1 MTYLDKN
8 SFKSATSK
16 GFCVVILGAPWC
28 KDCIAL
34 KPILE
39 RVMPAYADKI
49 HFFGVSIDEADELK
63 DSLNVRK
70 IPTIIFYK
78 DGIEVLTRLVE
89 PNSQDTL
96 EKAFNELLKI

>member
-8 SFKSATSK
+8 SYKTAISK
-16 GFCVVILGAPWC
+16 GFCVVILGAHLC

-39 RVMPAYADKI
+39 RVIPAYADKI
-49 HFFGVSIDEADELK
+49 HFFGVNFDEAEELK

-78 DGIEVLTRLVE
+78 EGKEVGTRLVE

-96 EKAFNELLKI
+96 EKAFNELLKV

>member
-8 SFKSATSK
+8 SYESATSK

-39 RVMPAYADKI
+39 RVIPAYADRI
-49 HFFGVSIDEADELK
+49 NFFGVNFDEAEELK
-63 DSLNVRK
+63 ESLNVRK

-78 DGIEVLTRLVE
+78 EGKEVGTRLIE

-96 EKAFNELLKI
+96 EKAFNELLKV

>member
-8 SFKSATSK
+8 SYKNATSN

-39 RVMPAYADKI
+39 RVIPAYADRI
-49 HFFGVSIDEADELK
+49 NFFGVSIDEAGELK

-78 DGIEVLTRLVE
+78 EGKEVGTRLVE
-89 PNSQDTL
+89 PNSQDAL
-96 EKAFNELLKI
+96 EKAFDELLKV

>member
-8 SFKSATSK
+8 SDESATSK
-16 GFCVVILGAPWC
+16 GFCAVILGAPWC

-39 RVMPAYADKI
+39 RVIPAYADRI
-49 HFFGVSIDEADELK
+49 NFFGVSIDEAGELK

-78 DGIEVLTRLVE
+78 EGKEVGTRLVE
-89 PNSQDTL
+89 PNSQDAVT
-96 EKAFNELLKI
+96 KAFDELLKV

>member
-8 SFKSATSK
+8 SYESATSK
-16 GFCVVILGAPWC
+16 GFCAVILGAPWC

-39 RVMPAYADKI
+39 RVIPAYADRI
-49 HFFGVSIDEADELK
+49 NFFGVSIDEAGELK

-96 EKAFNELLKI
+96 EKAFNELLKV

>member
-8 SFKSATSK
+8 SYKNATSK
-16 GFCVVILGAPWC
+16 GLCVVILGAPWC
-28 KDCIAL
+28 KDCAIL

-39 RVMPAYADKI
+39 RVMPNYADKI
-49 HFFGVSIDEADELK
+49 NFFGVSIDEAEELK

>member
-8 SFKSATSK
+8 SYKNATSK
-16 GFCVVILGAPWC
+16 GLCVVILGAPWC

-39 RVMPAYADKI
+39 RVMPAYADRI
-49 HFFGVSIDEADELK
+49 HFFGVSIDEAGELK

-70 IPTIIFYK
+70 IPTIIFCK
-78 DGIEVLTRLVE
+78 DGKEVGTRLVE
-89 PNSQDTL
+89 PNSQDAVT
-96 EKAFNELLKI
+96 KAFDELLKA

>member
-8 SFKSATSK
+8 SYKNATSK
-16 GFCVVILGAPWC
+16 GLCVVILGAPWC
-28 KDCIAL
+28 KDCAIL

-39 RVMPAYADKI
+39 RVMPNYADKI
-49 HFFGVSIDEADELK
+49 NFFGVNFDEAGELK

-78 DGIEVLTRLVE
+78 EGKEVCTRLVE
-89 PNSQDTL
+89 PSSQDAVT
-96 EKAFNELLKI
+96 KAFDELLKA

>member
-8 SFKSATSK
+8 SYENATSK
-16 GFCVVILGAPWC
+16 GLCAVILGAPWC

-39 RVMPAYADKI
+39 RVIPAYADRI
-49 HFFGVSIDEADELK
+49 NFFGVSIDEAGELK

>member
-8 SFKSATSK
+8 SYKNATSK
-16 GFCVVILGAPWC
+16 GLCVVILGAPWC

-34 KPILE
+34 KSILE
-39 RVMPAYADKI
+39 RVIPAYADRI
-49 HFFGVSIDEADELK
+49 NFFGVNFHEAEQLK

-78 DGIEVLTRLVE
+78 EGKEVGTRLVE
-89 PNSQDTL
+89 PSSQDAGT
-96 EKAFNELLKI
+96 KAFDELLKV

>member
-8 SFKSATSK
+8 SYENATSK
-16 GFCVVILGAPWC
+16 GFCAVILGAPWC

-39 RVMPAYADKI
+39 RVIPAYADRI
-49 HFFGVSIDEADELK
+49 NFFGVNFDEAEELK

-96 EKAFNELLKI
+96 EKAFNELLKV

>member
-8 SFKSATSK
+8 SYENATSK
-16 GFCVVILGAPWC
+16 GFCAVILGAPWC

-39 RVMPAYADKI
+39 RVMPNYADRI
-49 HFFGVSIDEADELK
+49 HFFGVNFDEAGELK
-63 DSLNVRK
+63 ESLNVRK

-78 DGIEVLTRLVE
+78 EGKEVGTRLVE
-89 PNSQDTL
+89 PNSQDAVT
-96 EKAFNELLKI
+96 KAFDELLKV